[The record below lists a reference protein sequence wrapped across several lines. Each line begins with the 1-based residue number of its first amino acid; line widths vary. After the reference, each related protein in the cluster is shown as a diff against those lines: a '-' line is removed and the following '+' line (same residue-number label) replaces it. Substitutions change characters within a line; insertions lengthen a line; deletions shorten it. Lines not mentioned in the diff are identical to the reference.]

1 MCFKT
6 NFVGRRD
13 GLTVSSIFV
22 TMGDIFSSKVF
33 NACSKACSKAP
44 TNDDIQNLDFFY
56 LFVVKVRFKP
66 IKQVWRRQSKPE
78 QQKTAKQRK
87 HHNVTLITEILSSN
101 FTDNKHVLNKN
112 NENEL
117 HYGYK
122 TVTKNIVCTCTLTS
136 KCLDSTVIC
145 STVNTAFSALTLLV
159 GQQEGHPAC
168 KKLSGGVLAWLSAW
182 SEVQTCMWSSWC
194 HCHSLS
200 LASVKSRYGF
210 TCLVPAHLGSPGKTA
225 VKRLYVCVNTA
236 RMLRFYSITA
246 SNSSLLP
253 LLSRLYILIRL
264 YPTLTLSYYYSLP
277 SFRCYQVIFLF

>member
-1 MCFKT
+1 MVWLCPLYLWLW
-6 NFVGRRD
+6 V
-13 GLTVSSIFV
+13 IFFHPK
-22 TMGDIFSSKVF
+22 FSMHAAKHQL
-33 NACSKACSKAP
+33 
-44 TNDDIQNLDFFY
+44 NDDIQNLDFFY

-66 IKQVWRRQSKPE
+66 IKQVWWRQSKPE

-101 FTDNKHVLNKN
+101 FTDNKPVLNKN

-159 GQQEGHPAC
+159 GQQEGLPAC
-168 KKLSGGVLAWLSAW
+168 KKLSGGVLAWLSVW

-200 LASVKSRYGF
+200 LASVKSR
-210 TCLVPAHLGSPGKTA
+210 LVLPVWYQLTW
-225 VKRLYVCVNTA
+225 VVLEKRPLNGCMCVCV
-236 RMLRFYSITA
+236 
-246 SNSSLLP
+246 
-253 LLSRLYILIRL
+253 
-264 YPTLTLSYYYSLP
+264 
-277 SFRCYQVIFLF
+277 C